1 MRLFIIFFKAKG
13 PIYSEMSVYFKQIR
27 FFSTWLTCPYFTAA
41 GIANQS
47 QSTPAP
53 SNPLSFQRDDALSD

>member
-1 MRLFIIFFKAKG
+1 MRLFIIFFKDKG

-27 FFSTWLTCPYFTAA
+27 FFSTWLTRTAA